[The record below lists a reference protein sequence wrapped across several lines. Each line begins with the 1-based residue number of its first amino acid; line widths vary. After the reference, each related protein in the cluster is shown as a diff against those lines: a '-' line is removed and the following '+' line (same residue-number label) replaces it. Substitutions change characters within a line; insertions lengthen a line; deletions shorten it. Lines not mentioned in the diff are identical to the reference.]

1 MVFPLL
7 ALVIEERGGT
17 SFHTAAAFIAFKLA
31 CFFTTPLYSIFL
43 DLYGLHKWIIMP
55 CVLGTTF
62 AYLILA
68 LAQDPY
74 LSIAGML
81 FAPFI
86 AGLGLWL
93 SSVAFAVSN
102 VKVAAPNLSDE
113 PSSDTSEGTPLQD
126 DPTLESFSI
135 DTRNEDA
142 CENDV
147 SREEMQSQESCL
159 RVEKELS
166 TQYLSPIFEPENTD
180 EEESLDAMKEERV
193 SDNIADSQPVA
204 QSSNEPQFGSYVI
217 VATFLAGAIFSTV
230 QAATSQF
237 LMIYARDKF
246 DVDDV
251 KVSSVLTVG
260 ELNAFLL
267 AILMQQKPNLV
278 APGGLFA
285 CVGLVPSLLLQYY
298 SKEEQSASFEGFGL
312 FAVGVVLTLIAFSM
326 IRRQFDPILLRHV
339 KRDQAALTFGKH
351 KCALMLG
358 DVFGMLLGSVVWDW
372 NWKCIMLVPAI
383 PLNLCVFSILF
394 WIYHYSRASLSEDTC
409 DVVPDHKTGQSVDV
423 VVTVGSDAKL
433 CRKPDSAHRPQRRSS
448 LLTPLYDITFDDI
461 MRELEEHSMEAAKSK
476 FVKMRDQISKLQSLL
491 RAVMPSTGQPFNY
504 ERIPQGSSQEE
515 ARASVHDVEGPSA
528 TRLRGVRS
536 RRRTRMVF
544 TDLQCRAVEQR
555 HSKSVRQSFLQELG
569 ASSFS

>member
-1 MVFPLL
+1 MSAITAPVF
-7 ALVIEERGGT
+7 GG
-17 SFHTAAAFIAFKLA
+17 I
-31 CFFTTPLYSIFL
+31 LYS
-43 DLYGLHKWIIMP
+43 
-55 CVLGTTF
+55 LG
-62 AYLILA
+62 
-68 LAQDPY
+68 D
-74 LSIAGML
+74 S
-81 FAPFI
+81 APFI

-326 IRRQFDPILLRHV
+326 IRRQFDPILLRHGSLSTTREFH
-339 KRDQAALTFGKH
+339 KAALKKRLELASTMSKGR
-351 KCALMLG
+351 
-358 DVFGMLLGSVVWDW
+358 LL
-372 NWKCIMLVPAI
+372 LA
-383 PLNLCVFSILF
+383 
-394 WIYHYSRASLSEDTC
+394 
-409 DVVPDHKTGQSVDV
+409 
-423 VVTVGSDAKL
+423 
-433 CRKPDSAHRPQRRSS
+433 
-448 LLTPLYDITFDDI
+448 
-461 MRELEEHSMEAAKSK
+461 
-476 FVKMRDQISKLQSLL
+476 
-491 RAVMPSTGQPFNY
+491 
-504 ERIPQGSSQEE
+504 
-515 ARASVHDVEGPSA
+515 
-528 TRLRGVRS
+528 
-536 RRRTRMVF
+536 
-544 TDLQCRAVEQR
+544 
-555 HSKSVRQSFLQELG
+555 
-569 ASSFS
+569 